1 MEDINNEIVQ
11 GINIIPSKIHEKE
24 KEYLNPL
31 PLWDRL
37 INYYEPEK
45 TYKVSKESM
54 ITYKGKKYSV
64 PTYLIGKLVTI
75 SESDSRINIY
85 YNITDFVCQHEI
97 SDKYLNYH
105 ESDLKEIMKSEAY
118 RNKTDE
124 EIQEIIEL
132 KKKDKLLGV
141 KIDE

>member
-1 MEDINNEIVQ
+1 M
-11 GINIIPSKIHEKE
+11 
-24 KEYLNPL
+24 

-64 PTYLIGKLVTI
+64 PTHLIGKQVTI
-75 SESDSRINIY
+75 SEMDSRINIY

-132 KKKDKLLGV
+132 KKKDTLLGV

>member
-1 MEDINNEIVQ
+1 MRLVHVNNYFRVF
-11 GINIIPSKIHEKE
+11 N
-24 KEYLNPL
+24 L
-31 PLWDRL
+31 
-37 INYYEPEK
+37 
-45 TYKVSKESM
+45 
-54 ITYKGKKYSV
+54 
-64 PTYLIGKLVTI
+64 
-75 SESDSRINIY
+75 SE
-85 YNITDFVCQHEI
+85 T
-97 SDKYLNYH
+97 YLNYR

>member
-1 MEDINNEIVQ
+1 M
-11 GINIIPSKIHEKE
+11 
-24 KEYLNPL
+24 
-31 PLWDRL
+31 
-37 INYYEPEK
+37 
-45 TYKVSKESM
+45 
-54 ITYKGKKYSV
+54 
-64 PTYLIGKLVTI
+64 
-75 SESDSRINIY
+75 SE
-85 YNITDFVCQHEI
+85 T
-97 SDKYLNYH
+97 YLNYR